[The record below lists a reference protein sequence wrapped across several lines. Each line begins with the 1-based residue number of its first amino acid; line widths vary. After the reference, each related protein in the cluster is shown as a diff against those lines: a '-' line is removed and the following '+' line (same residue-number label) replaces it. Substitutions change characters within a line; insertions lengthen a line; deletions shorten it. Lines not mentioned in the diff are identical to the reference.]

1 MLILL
6 CCVSLCMGNF
16 WDNMYS
22 NMNAPHVV
30 ISPYPS
36 FEAIFS
42 TNSSL
47 NITNYVAVD
56 ADRNMLHLLT
66 NSSFL
71 DFNPKT
77 LFDIII
83 NFNTKEILY
92 KNNTEQCF
100 NLTLAEGGA
109 TFRFAAIFNMLPL
122 LTYYNGAVD
131 DG

>member
-6 CCVSLCMGNF
+6 CCLTLGMANF

-30 ISPYPS
+30 ISPYPA

-92 KNNTEQCF
+92 KNNTE
-100 NLTLAEGGA
+100 
-109 TFRFAAIFNMLPL
+109 
-122 LTYYNGAVD
+122 
-131 DG
+131 